1 MEIVEGPFRGQSGV
15 VKQLLPARER
25 VKVLLEVLGGATEV
39 DLRLTAVFK
48 EARLLS

>member
-1 MEIVEGPFRGQSGV
+1 V

-39 DLRLTAVFK
+39 DLSLTSVFK
-48 EARLLS
+48 EAAVVL